1 MEIRCSCTILVAN
14 QALIHQRH
22 LVIIIIINNLYI
34 FHSIN
39 QLIVRSRLHYTS
51 VAIVRIGKHSTTI
64 QFRYCSWW
72 QQVTPGTEQQFLG
85 EEEIFRSLFFC
96 CVKNQIPT
104 KMTSITDKVQIQHG
118 ADFTFICKKVP
129 FAISCTSQLPYHI

>member
-51 VAIVRIGKHSTTI
+51 VAIVRIGSILPLFSSDIVLLGGSKLLLVQSNSSLVKKINSDLCSSVVSTTYVNKTTSNEFNYRQDTSTKWCRI
-64 QFRYCSWW
+64 HICLQKSSVCYN
-72 QQVTPGTEQQFLG
+72 V
-85 EEEIFRSLFFC
+85 LF
-96 CVKNQIPT
+96 
-104 KMTSITDKVQIQHG
+104 
-118 ADFTFICKKVP
+118 
-129 FAISCTSQLPYHI
+129 